1 MNKDVTQKVSASD
14 SEKLSLILT
23 TVQSLT
29 VRFDNVDSRF
39 NHVESRFDRIDSR
52 LDSIDSRVVRVEQT
66 VNDMRPVLQ
75 KAVTDIAQL
84 QEGQQELRES
94 QIRLHQTVLQIEDG
108 QRMLRDGQERIS
120 TEVYALSRDV
130 SDRFLV
136 LSGAT
141 SAEVKDLQKRV
152 TALEGNTNPTK
163 PQT

>member
-1 MNKDVTQKVSASD
+1 MNKDVTQKVSESD

-39 NHVESRFDRIDSR
+39 NNMESRLDRIDSR
-52 LDSIDSRVVRVEQT
+52 LDTIDSRVVRVEQT

-84 QEGQQELRES
+84 QEGQV
-94 QIRLHQTVLQIEDG
+94 RLHQTVLQIEDG
-108 QRMLRDGQERIS
+108 QRMLREGQERIS
-120 TEVYALSRDV
+120 TQVYALSRDV

-141 SAEVKDLQKRV
+141 NAEVKDLQKRV
-152 TALEGNTNPTK
+152 TSLEANGNPPK